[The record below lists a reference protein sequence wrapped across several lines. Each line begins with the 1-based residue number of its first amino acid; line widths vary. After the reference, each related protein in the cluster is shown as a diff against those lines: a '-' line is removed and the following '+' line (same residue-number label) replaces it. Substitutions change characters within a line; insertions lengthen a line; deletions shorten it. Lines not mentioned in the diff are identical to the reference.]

1 MAQAPAAVVVRRW
14 TARIKRTALGRDV
27 TPSPVGLDAD
37 DWNGRRGSWFV
48 KRRRRCVQ
56 RGRWWSVVVNG
67 ARSVYVCAV
76 TCHRQR
82 SYFVAVICRP
92 RQTFKFN
99 ETSPPRRDRDG
110 VMQKTQLLVLL
121 QTAATTLTI
130 VTARRNCHHDGVECP
145 A

>member
-67 ARSVYVCAV
+67 ARSVYVV
-76 TCHRQR
+76 SRRCHL
-82 SYFVAVICRP
+82 P
-92 RQTFKFN
+92 
-99 ETSPPRRDRDG
+99 SPTIIFRRRH
-110 VMQKTQLLVLL
+110 LS
-121 QTAATTLTI
+121 AASDI
-130 VTARRNCHHDGVECP
+130 QI
-145 A
+145 